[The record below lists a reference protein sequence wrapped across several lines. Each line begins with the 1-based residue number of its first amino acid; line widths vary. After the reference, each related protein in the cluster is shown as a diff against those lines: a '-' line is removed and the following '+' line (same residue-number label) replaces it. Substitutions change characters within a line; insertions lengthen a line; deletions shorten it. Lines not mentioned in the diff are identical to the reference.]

1 MASLPAEFSISNVFS
16 NTFGVIA
23 RNAVLFLGLSAVIV
37 GVPQLL
43 IGSLTTTTQASDP
56 LALFSNP
63 GAIASGGLGYILFLF
78 LSIVLQASLI
88 VASANDLAGKPVNFG
103 FCVSRAIAKLL
114 PLIGLGIVVAFGI
127 SLGLLFL
134 IVPGVILYLMWMV
147 AVPAMM
153 VENLG
158 VFEALSRSSAL
169 TKGSRLKLFGLII
182 VFIVFSFIIGIPFG
196 LLTMIS
202 PTLSVLS
209 SALISTASAAV
220 GAAGIAAV
228 YIELRGTREGASSE
242 QLASVFA

>member
-1 MASLPAEFSISNVFS
+1 MASQPADFSISNVFS

-23 RNAVLFLGLSAVIV
+23 RNAPLFLGLSLIIV

-43 IGSLTTTTQASDP
+43 IGLVLAPETADP
-56 LALFSNP
+56 LALMSSP
-63 GAIASGGLGYILFLF
+63 GAIFSSVIGYIMFLF

-103 FCVSRAIAKLL
+103 ECVNRAIAKLF
-114 PLIGLGIVVAFGI
+114 PLIGLGIVVAIGVSIGFM
-127 SLGLLFL
+127 FL
-134 IVPGVILYLMWMV
+134 IIPGIILYLMWMI

-158 VFEALSRSSAL
+158 VFESLSRSSAL
-169 TKGSRLKLFGLII
+169 TKGSRWKLLGLII
-182 VFIVFSFIIGIPFG
+182 VFIVFSMIIAIPIG
-196 LLTMIS
+196 VIS
-202 PTLSVLS
+202 LISESLSLVS
-209 SALISTASAAV
+209 SALLSTVSAAV

-228 YIELRGTREGASSE
+228 YIELRGSKEGTSSD

>member
-1 MASLPAEFSISNVFS
+1 MASQPAEFSISNVFS

-23 RNAVLFLGLSAVIV
+23 RNAPLFLGLSLIIV

-43 IGSLTTTTQASDP
+43 IGLLVTPETTDP
-56 LALFSNP
+56 MAVLNNP
-63 GAIASGGLGYILFLF
+63 GAIFTSMIGYIVFLF

-103 FCVSRAIAKLL
+103 ECVNRAVAKLL
-114 PLIGLGIVVAFGI
+114 PLIGLGIVVAFGVAI
-127 SLGLLFL
+127 GFVFF
-134 IVPGVILYLMWMV
+134 IIPGVILYLMWMI
-147 AVPAMM
+147 AVPVLM

-169 TKGSRLKLFGLII
+169 TKGSRWKLLGLIV
-182 VFIVFSFIIGIPFG
+182 VFFIFSMIIAIPIG
-196 LLTMIS
+196 LLSVIS
-202 PTLSVLS
+202 PSLSIVS
-209 SALISTASAAV
+209 SALLSAVSAAV

-228 YIELRGTREGASSE
+228 YIELRGAKEGTSSD

>member
-1 MASLPAEFSISNVFS
+1 MASLPAEFSISNIFA

-43 IGSLTTTTQASDP
+43 IGMFFTPETADP
-56 LALFSNP
+56 MALLGNP
-63 GAIASGGLGYILFLF
+63 GMILTSVTGYFIFLF

-88 VASANDLAGKPVNFG
+88 VASANDLAGRPVDFG
-103 FCVSRAIAKLL
+103 YCVSRAIAKLF
-114 PLIGLGIVVAFGI
+114 PLIGLGIVVAIGVSIGFV
-127 SLGLLFL
+127 LL

-169 TKGSRLKLFGLII
+169 TKGSRLKLLGLII
-182 VFIVFSFIIGIPFG
+182 VFIVFSIIIGIPFG
-196 LLTMIS
+196 VLTMIS

-220 GAAGIAAV
+220 GAAGIAAI
-228 YIELRGTREGASSE
+228 YIELRGTKEGASSE